1 MNMWRTFAAAIFG
14 LTLLSAAPARA
25 IAEWDNVPR
34 IVAIADLHG
43 DYDKFVDQLR
53 VAQLIDANNNWVGG
67 RAHLVQ
73 LGDVPDRGD
82 QSRQIMELLMRL
94 EPQAR
99 RAGGYV
105 HALIGNHEAMNVTGD
120 LRYVSAGEYAS
131 FATRN
136 AARLRDQLY
145 RASVGE
151 MRRHPPAG
159 GLPAFD
165 AAFRA
170 QWDLEHP
177 LGYAEHRQNWAPNG
191 RYGRWVAG
199 HDAVIRINDTL
210 FMHGGLGPSF
220 ANVGRQTMNDAVR
233 GALRGRPVAA
243 YADILDNQEGPL
255 WYRGLASN
263 AEETERT
270 NLETILTQNRVQ
282 RIVLGHTKVAATVLP
297 RFGGRVL
304 LADIAVPSGH
314 SDPHAFVII
323 ENGAVTT
330 IHRGQRV
337 TLDATTPEA
346 TCAYLSRIAQIDG
359 GTGPVATLTTRQC
372 TPAATAQ

>member
-1 MNMWRTFAAAIFG
+1 MKMWRTFAAAIFG

-25 IAEWDNVPR
+25 LAEWDNVPR

-53 VAQLIDANNNWVGG
+53 IAQLIDANHNWIGG

-82 QSRQIMELLMRL
+82 HSRQIMDLLIRL

-151 MRRHPPAG
+151 MRRHPPAA

-170 QWDLEHP
+170 QWDSEHP

-199 HDAVIRINDTL
+199 HDTVIRINDTL

-233 GALRGRPVAA
+233 GALRGRPIAA

-263 AEETERT
+263 AEESERA
-270 NLETILTQNRVQ
+270 NVEAILAQNRVQ
-282 RIVLGHTKVAATVLP
+282 RIVLGHTKVASTVLP

-314 SDPHAFVII
+314 NDPHAFVII
-323 ENGAVTT
+323 ENGAVST

-337 TLDATTPEA
+337 PLDASTPAA
-346 TCAYLSRIAQIDG
+346 TCAYLTRVAEIDG
-359 GTGPVATLTTRQC
+359 GTGPVATLATRQC
-372 TPAATAQ
+372 AAATAQ